1 MGLDQASPNLPLPLA
16 SVICTEELNHRETRP
31 PNLEAVTE
39 ALVMLA
45 RTLANSPERILQ
57 QLVETSLRLCS
68 AQSSGLSLLEEED
81 GRKIFRWHGVA
92 GEYAP
97 HLWGTTPREFSPCG
111 TVLDTD
117 AVQLMSRLDRHYT
130 YFAQVEP
137 RIEEALLIPF
147 HIAGKAVGTLWVISH
162 DKARRFDAEDAR
174 VLSALGEFA
183 AAAYQA
189 LSGTLALNS
198 IIATVRDPLV
208 VLDQNFRI
216 TTVSR
221 SYYEAFQATPE
232 VTEGRLLFEIGN
244 GQWDI
249 PALRASLEGLLLHE
263 GTLENFEV
271 ARDFPGLGRRI
282 MLLNARK
289 LLGESNPRGLI
300 LLAIDDITTRKQKE
314 DELLRSNEDSQRF
327 AQAAAHDLR
336 APLHSSMALLELLDQ
351 RAEKTMEEGQ
361 RHLLSLVRTS
371 LRRLENLMSDL
382 LSYTEAG
389 SAQNISVVPLEEPLQ
404 MALADLQKDIAQAGA
419 RVNCGAMPSLNT
431 DRSLMSFVFQNL
443 LSNALKFRSERPLQV
458 QIAATKADEGWVISV
473 ADNGEGFD
481 SQYAE
486 QIFQP
491 FERLH
496 GRETPGSGI
505 GLATCKRIIER
516 LGGRIWAE
524 STAGKGASFYF
535 TLPAIRA

>member
-1 MGLDQASPNLPLPLA
+1 MGLSQVWPNSAVPLA
-16 SVICTEELNHRETRP
+16 SVICTEELNRRETRP

-39 ALVMLA
+39 ALVTLA

-68 AQSSGLSLLEEED
+68 AQSSGISLLEEEE

-97 HLWGTTPREFSPCG
+97 HMWGTTPREFSPCG

-162 DKARRFDAEDAR
+162 DETRKFDAEDAR

-189 LSGTLALNS
+189 LSGTLALKS
-198 IIATVRDPLV
+198 IIATVRDPLLI
-208 VLDQNFRI
+208 LDQNFRI

-221 SYYEAFQATPE
+221 SYYEAFQVTSEA
-232 VTEGRLLFEIGN
+232 TEGRLLFEIGN

-249 PALRASLEGLLLHE
+249 PALRTLLEGLLGHQ
-263 GTLENFEV
+263 GALENFQV
-271 ARDFPGLGRRI
+271 ARDFPGLGRRV

-300 LLAIDDITTRKQKE
+300 LLAIDDITTRKERE

-336 APLHSSMALLELLDQ
+336 APLNSSMALLELLDQ

-361 RHLLSLVRTS
+361 RHLLSLVKTN
-371 LRRLENLMSDL
+371 LQRLEKLMSDL
-382 LSYTEAG
+382 LAYSQAG
-389 SAQNISVVPLEEPLQ
+389 SAQNILVVPLEEPLQ
-404 MALADLQKDIAQAGA
+404 MALADLQKEIAAAGA
-419 RVNCGAMPSLNT
+419 RVDCGPMPTVNT
-431 DRSLMSFVFQNL
+431 DRTLINFVFQNL
-443 LSNALKFRSERPLQV
+443 FSNALKYRAEQPPQV
-458 QIAATKADEGWVISV
+458 TIAATRVDEAWVVSV
-473 ADNGEGFD
+473 GDNGQGFD
-481 SQYAE
+481 PQYAE
-486 QIFQP
+486 QIFMP
-491 FERLH
+491 FKRLH

-524 STAGKGASFYF
+524 SAAGKGATFYF
-535 TLPAIRA
+535 TLPAICS